1 MNAAVIVVMLG
12 MSLCACATYGLP
24 QGDANYDAIK
34 SATDDC
40 KAKGGHIE
48 LKSGYDG
55 RQLSSYEC
63 KIGGAK

>member
-1 MNAAVIVVMLG
+1 MSSGILIIMLA
-12 MSLCACATYGLP
+12 MSLCACASYGLP

-40 KAKGGHIE
+40 RAKGGHIE